1 MGSASSSAVGV
12 SAGMRGAA
20 ATAALAVGAG
30 GISSRRGSEVAAVGL
45 SFTSLDSASSAFLP
59 LAETRW
65 TVYAATATME
75 PINSATASSPF
86 FDIETR

>member
-1 MGSASSSAVGV
+1 MRSLRGRLRKIR
-12 SAGMRGAA
+12 AGGRE
-20 ATAALAVGAG
+20 AALAVGAG
-30 GISSRRGSEVAAVGL
+30 GISSLRGSDVAAVGL